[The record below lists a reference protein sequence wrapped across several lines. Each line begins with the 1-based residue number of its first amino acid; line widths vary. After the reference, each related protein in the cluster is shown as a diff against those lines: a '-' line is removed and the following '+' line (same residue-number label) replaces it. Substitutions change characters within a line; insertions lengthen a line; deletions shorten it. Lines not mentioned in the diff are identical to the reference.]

1 MIDQQIYAYFKKHP
15 KKRFSLREIVRGLRL
30 DKDEAREALDLLV
43 AEGKVLEPRRKLYH
57 LPEAGARKGFEGRL
71 QGHPAGFGFV
81 IPANPNLADLYVPKG
96 HLGGAW
102 HGDLVR
108 AEPRPPGRDGKPW
121 AAVTEVLERAT
132 RQAVG
137 RLYFKQGFAW
147 LKPDDARLPHLKIK
161 PEGLEGL
168 ESGARLSARV
178 YFGSNKRGAAEP
190 YGEVAAHLGQGDSP
204 EVETEAVIAKYEL
217 LSVFSPEALAEAARV
232 AHLDSREIERRR
244 DFRKLRVFTIDG
256 ADAKDFDDAIHIETL
271 PDGHYRVG
279 IHIADVSH
287 YVGEFNP
294 LDHEAY
300 ARATSVYLP
309 GRVLPMLPEQLSNGI
324 CSLKPYEDRLVLSV
338 LVELTPSGKVKEYRF
353 EEGVIRSVARL
364 TYEEV
369 ETFAREVKG
378 AGGSED
384 RRLEAKVRKS
394 GAPPSSNGASQVPA
408 AWSPELRADLE
419 LLLKLT
425 QILKER
431 RLERGALDFNFTEVK
446 VEVDQDGNLHLIP
459 QREPKAR
466 NLIEE
471 LMLLANRTVAKHLS
485 ERQIPALFRVHE
497 DPSEEAFNKLMN
509 ALGKQGYSLP
519 GGELTPKALQAI
531 LKKAEGKPE
540 APVVSTLLLRSLRL
554 ARYAAE
560 NLGHFGLAAEHYLHF
575 TSPIRR
581 YPDLVVHRVLRA
593 LIRRKANQA
602 KKDDW
607 AKRFPK
613 LAEHTSERERAAE
626 NAEREL
632 SKYYQCL
639 WAERHKGE
647 THLGTVS
654 GVTGFGVFV
663 SLPNGVE
670 GMIRLGALEDDHYHY
685 HEDLLALEGLRSKR
699 RIRMGDELEIEI
711 QGANPSARQIDFVPI
726 ERFYQQKTEGQ
737 NQRVTP
743 SKQRSR
749 RSVGR
754 GSRPSSQSQ
763 DPPEAHGTAQRLT
776 TAVES
781 DLRKRSQPHQ
791 PTKPRKVVATEPKS
805 PPPHAKA
812 TSRRVVG
819 PPAERRGFSKPVKVK
834 AQKVYFGSWGQENLE
849 KAPPPA
855 AEKTQSS
862 KKKRRRRR

>member
-15 KKRFSLREIVRGLRL
+15 KKQFSLREIVRGLRL
-30 DKDEAREALDLLV
+30 DKDQAREALELLV
-43 AEGKVLEPRRKLYH
+43 AEGKVKEPRRKLYH
-57 LPEAGARKGFEGRL
+57 LSEAQAHKGFEGRL

-81 IPANPNLADLYVPKG
+81 IPGNPDLPDLYIPKG

-108 AEPRPPGRDGKPW
+108 AEARPPGRDGKPW
-121 AAVTEVLERAT
+121 GAVAEVLQRAT
-132 RQAVG
+132 HQVVG

-147 LKPDDARLPHLKIK
+147 VKPDDARLPHLKLK

-168 ESGARLSARV
+168 ERGARISARV
-178 YFGSNKRGAAEP
+178 FFNSQKRATAAA
-190 YGEVAAHLGQGDSP
+190 YGEVAAYLGQGDSP
-204 EVETEAVIAKYEL
+204 ELETEAVIAKYDL
-217 LSVFSPEALAEAARV
+217 PSVFSPETLTEAARV
-232 AHLDSREIERRR
+232 AHLDAQEIERRR
-244 DFRKLRVFTIDG
+244 DFRKLRVFTVDG

-279 IHIADVSH
+279 VHIADVSH
-287 YVGEFNP
+287 YVREFSP

-300 ARATSVYLP
+300 VRATSVYLP

-324 CSLKPYEDRLVLSV
+324 CSLKPHEDRLVLSV
-338 LVELTPSGKVKEYRF
+338 LVELTPSGKVKDYRF
-353 EEGVIRSVARL
+353 EEGVIRSMARL
-364 TYEEV
+364 TYGEV
-369 ETFAREVKG
+369 EAFACEVQAARPLKG
-378 AGGSED
+378 EVEGRRPKAKD
-384 RRLEAKVRKS
+384 RKLSAQPDSDE
-394 GAPPSSNGASQVPA
+394 SNSQVPA
-408 AWSPELRADLE
+408 EWSPELRSDLE

-466 NLIEE
+466 SLIEE
-471 LMLLANRTVAKHLS
+471 LMLLANRTTAKHLS

-497 DPSEEAFNKLMN
+497 DPSEEAFNKLIN
-509 ALGKQGYSLP
+509 ALNKLGYSLP

-531 LKKAEGKPE
+531 LKQAEGKAE
-540 APVVSTLLLRSLRL
+540 APAVSTLLLRSLRL

-602 KKDDW
+602 KKEDW
-607 AKRFPK
+607 ASRFPK
-613 LAEHTSERERAAE
+613 MAQHTSDRERAAE

-632 SKYYQCL
+632 TKYYQCL

-647 THLGTVS
+647 TYIGMVS

-663 SLPNGVE
+663 SLSNGVE

-685 HEDLLALEGLRSKR
+685 HEDLLALEGLRSRR

-711 QGANPSARQIDFVPI
+711 QGANPLARQIDFVPTK
-726 ERFYQQKTEGQ
+726 RFYAQRSEGQKQQATQQKQHT
-737 NQRVTP
+737 RPASVVDP
-743 SKQRSR
+743 SKRSR
-749 RSVGR
+749 
-754 GSRPSSQSQ
+754 SQ
-763 DPPEAHGTAQRLT
+763 DPKTQTRPPKQRKP
-776 TAVES
+776 AVS
-781 DLRKRSQPHQ
+781 
-791 PTKPRKVVATEPKS
+791 EPKS
-805 PPPHAKA
+805 PPTPARS

-819 PPAERRGFSKPVKVK
+819 PPDERRGFSKPVKVRV
-834 AQKVYFGSWGQENLE
+834 QKIYFGSWDPENSE
-849 KAPPPA
+849 KSSTSTPRPD
-855 AEKTQSS
+855 KS

>member
-15 KKRFSLREIVRGLRL
+15 KKQFSLREIVRSLRL
-30 DKDEAREALDLLV
+30 DKDQAREALELLV
-43 AEGKVLEPRRKLYH
+43 AEGKVKEPRRKLYH
-57 LPEAGARKGFEGRL
+57 LPEAQAHKGFEGRL

-81 IPANPNLADLYVPKG
+81 IPTNPDLPDLYVPKG

-121 AAVTEVLERAT
+121 GAVAEVLQRAT
-132 RQAVG
+132 HQVVG

-147 LKPDDARLPHLKIK
+147 VKPDDARLPHLKLK

-178 YFGSNKRGAAEP
+178 FFNSQKRATAEA
-190 YGEVAAHLGQGDSP
+190 YGEVAAYLGQGDSP

-217 LSVFSPEALAEAARV
+217 LSVFSPETLTEAARV
-232 AHLDSREIERRR
+232 AHLDAREIERRH

-279 IHIADVSH
+279 VHIADVSH
-287 YVGEFNP
+287 YVQEFSP

-324 CSLKPYEDRLVLSV
+324 CSLKPHEDRLVLSV
-338 LVELTPSGKVKEYRF
+338 LVELTPSGKVKDYRF

-364 TYEEV
+364 TYKEV
-369 ETFAREVKG
+369 EAFACEVQAARHSKG
-378 AGGSED
+378 EVEG
-384 RRLEAKVRKS
+384 RRLKAKDRKLS
-394 GAPPSSNGASQVPA
+394 AQPGSDESNSQVPA
-408 AWSPELRADLE
+408 EWSPELRSDLE

-425 QILKER
+425 QTLKER

-466 NLIEE
+466 SLIEE

-509 ALGKQGYSLP
+509 ALNKLGYSLP

-531 LKKAEGKPE
+531 LKQAEGKAE
-540 APVVSTLLLRSLRL
+540 APAVSTLLLRSLRL
-554 ARYAAE
+554 ARYASE

-602 KKDDW
+602 KKEDW
-607 AKRFPK
+607 ARRFPK
-613 LAEHTSERERAAE
+613 MAEHTSERERAAE

-632 SKYYQCL
+632 TKYYQCL

-647 THLGTVS
+647 THIGMVS

-663 SLPNGVE
+663 SLSNGVE

-711 QGANPSARQIDFVPI
+711 QGANPSARQIDFVPT
-726 ERFYQQKTEGQ
+726 ERFYQQRSEGQ
-737 NQRVTP
+737 RQQATQQKQRTRPASGVDP
-743 SKQRSR
+743 SKRSK
-749 RSVGR
+749 
-754 GSRPSSQSQ
+754 SQEPHTQ
-763 DPPEAHGTAQRLT
+763 TRLL
-776 TAVES
+776 A
-781 DLRKRSQPHQ
+781 KQ
-791 PTKPRKVVATEPKS
+791 RKVVATEPKS

-819 PPAERRGFSKPVKVK
+819 PPDERRGFSKPVKVK
-834 AQKVYFGSWGQENLE
+834 AQKIYFGSWGPENPE
-849 KAPPPA
+849 KAVPIT
-855 AEKTQSS
+855 AEKSQPG